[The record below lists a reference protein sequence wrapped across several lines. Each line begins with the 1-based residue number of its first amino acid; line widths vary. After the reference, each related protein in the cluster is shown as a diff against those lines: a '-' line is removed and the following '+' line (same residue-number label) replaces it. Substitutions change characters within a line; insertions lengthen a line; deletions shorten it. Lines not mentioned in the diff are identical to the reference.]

1 MAETKNKL
9 TKALNAWEITMNP
22 LRSLTAGQIEA
33 LLEQSKQ
40 GNDVRLQ
47 TAFYQ
52 MERTMPIFSIC
63 IQKRI
68 SGVLTR
74 RWKILPN
81 DDTQEAAAQAE
92 RVQKL
97 FDRSDR
103 RVKDSLTD
111 CLRHLVLAAFRGRA
125 VVKPFAIDGELVFK
139 KIENW
144 NVLDYKDKLYW
155 NPDTSSYS
163 YFVQTSQSKDESG
176 GLKEIPEHE
185 VICVRDS
192 LPIDIPGI
200 QIYLRQ
206 LVGEQQWA
214 RFVEKQGIPQI
225 LITAPE
231 GTPDDALEVWN
242 QRAMQIY
249 EGGSGVLPPG
259 ANVNEMTAARG
270 QDPFS
275 AFCQHQMEMI
285 AILATGGNLS
295 TIGGSTGLGSN
306 LADVQNDQFQ
316 QLISYDCK
324 RIQNAMSAVA
334 VRKAVYDI
342 LGENSILCRFEF
354 VENDDTTA
362 EQYLEMASKLA
373 AIGVPLNLTELKKL
387 TNLSFIQD
395 GNADSSSD
403 IWTPSKE
410 VE

>member
-1 MAETKNKL
+1 MAKTTTGKL
-9 TKALNAWEITMNP
+9 STAINAWEMNMNP
-22 LRSLTAGQIEA
+22 LRSLTASQIEV
-33 LLEQSKQ
+33 LLEQSKH

-47 TAFYQ
+47 TAFFQ

-74 RWKILPN
+74 KWKINPI
-81 DDTQEAAAQAE
+81 DETPEAGIQAE

-97 FDRSDR
+97 FENSDR

-111 CLRHLVLAAFRGRA
+111 CIRHLVLAAFRGRA
-125 VVKPFAIDGELVFK
+125 VVKPFAVDGELVFK

-144 NVLDYKDKLYW
+144 NVLDYKDALYW
-155 NPDTSSYS
+155 NPDSLNNSC
-163 YFVQTSQSKDESG
+163 FVPTIYDKTDLETD
-176 GLKEIPEHE
+176 LKKIPEHE

-231 GTPDDALEVWN
+231 GTPDNALDVWN

-259 ANVNEMTAARG
+259 AAVNEMTAARG

-285 AILATGGNLS
+285 AILATGGSLS

-306 LADVQNDQFQ
+306 LADVQN
-316 QLISYDCK
+316 
-324 RIQNAMSAVA
+324 N
-334 VRKAVYDI
+334 
-342 LGENSILCRFEF
+342 
-354 VENDDTTA
+354 
-362 EQYLEMASKLA
+362 
-373 AIGVPLNLTELKKL
+373 
-387 TNLSFIQD
+387 
-395 GNADSSSD
+395 
-403 IWTPSKE
+403 
-410 VE
+410 

>member
-1 MAETKNKL
+1 MAKTNNKL
-9 TKALNAWEITMNP
+9 SKALNAWELNMNP
-22 LRSLTAGQIEA
+22 LRSLTANQIEV
-33 LLEQSKQ
+33 LLEQSKH

-74 RWKILPN
+74 QWKIIPN
-81 DDTQEAAAQAE
+81 DETPEATAQAE
-92 RVQKL
+92 KVQKL
-97 FDRSDR
+97 FDNSDR

-125 VVKPFAIDGELVFK
+125 VVKPFVIDGEIIFK

-155 NPDTSSYS
+155 NPDTLNHSF
-163 YFVQTSQSKDESG
+163 FVPTIYDSNDVTTDLQE
-176 GLKEIPEHE
+176 LPEHE

-214 RFVEKQGIPQI
+214 RFVEKSGIAQVI
-225 LITAPE
+225 LTAPD
-231 GTPDDALEVWN
+231 GTSDSQLGPWME
-242 QRAMQIY
+242 RAMKIF

-259 ANVNEMTAARG
+259 SSVSELTAARG

-275 AFCQHQMEMI
+275 SYVRHQMEMVCLI
-285 AILATGGNLS
+285 ALGGSLN

-306 LADVQNDQFQ
+306 LADVQDNAFQ
-316 QLISYDCK
+316 SLVNQDCK
-324 RIQNAMSAVA
+324 KISNAMSEIVVKKCAQHLGYSKVA
-334 VRKAVYDI
+334 
-342 LGENSILCRFEF
+342 CRFEF
-354 VENDDTTA
+354 VEADEFEAKDYVELA
-362 EQYLEMASKLA
+362 EKLHSM
-373 AIGVPLNLTELKKL
+373 GVEIDGKKL
-387 TNLSFIQD
+387 KELTKLDFID
-395 GNADSSSD
+395 DSETT
-403 IWTPSKE
+403 WTPSNNTE
-410 VE
+410 E

>member
-176 GLKEIPEHE
+176 DLKEIPEHE

-275 AFCQHQMEMI
+275 AFCRHQMEMI

>member
-1 MAETKNKL
+1 
-9 TKALNAWEITMNP
+9 MNP
-22 LRSLTAGQIEA
+22 LRSLTANQIEV

-74 RWKILPN
+74 QWKIMPN

-97 FDRSDR
+97 FERSDR
-103 RVKDSLTD
+103 RVKDSLTE

-163 YFVQTSQSKDESG
+163 YFVPTPYSKDESSVQTD
-176 GLKEIPEHE
+176 LKEIPEHE

-231 GTPDDALEVWN
+231 GTPDNALDVWN

-259 ANVNEMTAARG
+259 ANVNELTSARG

-285 AILATGGNLS
+285 AILSTGGSLA

-316 QLISYDCK
+316 QLISQDCK
-324 RIQNAMSAVA
+324 RISNSITNIA
-334 VRKAVYDI
+334 VRKI
-342 LGENSILCRFEF
+342 CRELLNSKQLCRFTYTED
-354 VENDDTTA
+354 DDTTPSEYLDMAQKAYNMGMTIDVA
-362 EQYLEMASKLA
+362 EFKKITGLQFIKDGSEKA
-373 AIGVPLNLTELKKL
+373 ADDV
-387 TNLSFIQD
+387 
-395 GNADSSSD
+395 
-403 IWTPSKE
+403 WTPSK
-410 VE
+410 